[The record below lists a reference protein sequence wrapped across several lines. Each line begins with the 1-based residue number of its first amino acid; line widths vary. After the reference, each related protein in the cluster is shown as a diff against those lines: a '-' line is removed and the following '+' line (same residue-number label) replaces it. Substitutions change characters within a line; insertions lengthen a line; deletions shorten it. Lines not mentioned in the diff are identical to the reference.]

1 MQLKIIITFFFATLF
16 FNTSCKKESP
26 VDPYT
31 YYEVGFKTNHADWR
45 DTLFVI
51 RTSDPQM
58 IAAANAQLQE
68 PVLNRKIVF
77 GSLVAGSGGF
87 NKNRSHTFKWHFKE
101 DDWQLVDVTAE
112 IFDGR
117 TYSDIDLDINYWLN
131 TVKRYGAWS
140 SYIKR
145 KLPEKPE

>member
-1 MQLKIIITFFFATLF
+1 MKWKIYLTLLIV
-16 FNTSCKKESP
+16 SGISIMACKKESP
-26 VDPYT
+26 VDLYT

-45 DTLFVI
+45 DTLFII
-51 RTSDPQM
+51 RTPDPQM
-58 IAAANAQLQE
+58 IAAADAQLQE
-68 PVLNRKIVF
+68 PVLSRKIVF

-117 TYSDIDLDINYWLN
+117 AYSDIDLDINYWLN

-145 KLPEKPE
+145 KLPEKP